1 MVAMKESLMAE
12 PEGTADMRAHRSVA
26 IIGGGLIGLCSA
38 FFLHRS
44 GWHVTILERDVLGS
58 GASRGNA
65 GMVVR
70 RAKPLAAPGIVKDGV
85 HHLFAETG
93 AFYVNPRALLSVL
106 PFLVRFAVRSNDR
119 TFKRSVDALDILNRR
134 SGDMFDLLRS
144 EQIGT
149 RVNREGSL
157 LVYRDRE
164 EANSARER
172 ITAAAQANPQ
182 LVAEPGPVFG
192 ETELRELEPMLG
204 ASARWGILLRHVWWV
219 DPNSFVDELVNWV
232 HRHDIKVMQ
241 GCEVLDLVENENG
254 VRVLTTVGEF
264 TADDSVVCAGAW
276 SGALLKRLGARVHIA
291 PGKGYSFSIDP
302 GARRSHRCIGFQ
314 DIHVVSVPLEDGRV
328 RFAGTMELDGR
339 HGGINPGRVDA
350 ITHHLRDYVA
360 ADLDQRHD
368 VWVGPRPMTPDGIPY
383 IGRVRSRK
391 RVFVASGHNMEGL
404 TLAPATGSLVA
415 DLLNGQPEASSV
427 GGLSPRRAGGLK
439 DLISARVSS

>member
-1 MVAMKESLMAE
+1 
-12 PEGTADMRAHRSVA
+12 VA
-26 IIGGGLIGLCSA
+26 IVGGGLIGLCSA

-44 GWHVTILERDVLGS
+44 GWRVTLLERDLLGS

-65 GMVVR
+65 GMVVQ

-85 HHLFAETG
+85 RHLFAETG

-119 TFKRSVDALDILNRR
+119 TFQRSVDAMDILNRR
-134 SGDMFDLLRS
+134 SGDMFDILRS

-157 LVYRDRE
+157 LVYKDRGQAASARDR
-164 EANSARER
+164 
-172 ITAAAQANPQ
+172 IAAAARANPH
-182 LVAEPGPVFG
+182 LVTEPGPLLG
-192 ETELRELEPMLG
+192 GTELRELEPMLG

-219 DPNSFVDELVNWV
+219 DPNSFVDELVDWIQ
-232 HRHDIKVMQ
+232 RQEITVMQ
-241 GCEVLDLVENENG
+241 GCEVLDIVEHVNG
-254 VRVLTTVGEF
+254 VRVLTSAGEL

-276 SGALLKRLGARVHIA
+276 SGALVKRLGARVHIA

-302 GARRSHRCIGFQ
+302 DTRDSHRCVSFQ
-314 DIHVVSVPLEDGRV
+314 DIHVVSVPLRDGRV

-339 HGGINPGRVDA
+339 HGGINPGRVEA
-350 ITHHLRDYVA
+350 ITYHLRDYVA
-360 ADLDQRHD
+360 ADLDQRQD
-368 VWVGPRPMTPDGIPY
+368 VWAGPRPMTPDGIPY
-383 IGRVRSRK
+383 IGRVGSRQH
-391 RVFVASGHNMEGL
+391 VFVASGHNMEGL
-404 TLAPATGSLVA
+404 SLAPATGSLVA

-439 DLISARVSS
+439 DLISSRRSS